1 MNEAIPTLMTMMRQ
15 RRPKAV
21 PAIIFAALF
30 PVSAA
35 WAGDQAK
42 TILNALDPKSM
53 NELFA
58 ALPKQPDAALT
69 NISPISPNKFR
80 FLFIWPASNGFMTY
94 ERVGRSFAER
104 FASFAGQ
111 LKPLAVGFCLTSR
124 SMYYGSAAYGD
135 EEVNIAYRDIEV
147 RYSVGWQAPC
157 AGRYFTASEIEQLA
171 FPPPPYGS
179 YGAALPRLPGTSPKK
194 PALPPEESLKPFLN
208 TPAIKQPGQ

>member
-1 MNEAIPTLMTMMRQ
+1 MNDSIPTFTMMMRQ
-15 RRPKAV
+15 RRQKAI
-21 PAIIFAALF
+21 PALIFAALF
-30 PVSAA
+30 PFSGA

-42 TILNALDPKSM
+42 AILNALDPKSM

-80 FLFIWPASNGFMTY
+80 FLFIWPATNGFMTY

-104 FASFAGQ
+104 FAAFAGQ

-147 RYSVGWQAPC
+147 RYPVGWQAPC
-157 AGRYFTASEIEQLA
+157 AGRYITASEIERLA
-171 FPPPPYGS
+171 LPPPPYGS
-179 YGAALPRLPGTSPKK
+179 HGAALPLPPATSPKK
-194 PALPPEESLKPFLN
+194 PVSPPEESLKPFFN

>member
-1 MNEAIPTLMTMMRQ
+1 MTMMRQ
-15 RRPKAV
+15 RRQKAI

-30 PVSAA
+30 PATVA

-42 TILNALDPKSM
+42 TILNSLDPKSM

-69 NISPISPNKFR
+69 NISPVSPNTFR
-80 FLFIWPASNGFMTY
+80 FLFIWPTSNGFMTY

-104 FASFAGQ
+104 FAAFAGQ

-147 RYSVGWQAPC
+147 RYPVGWQAPC
-157 AGRYFTASEIEQLA
+157 AGRYITASEIEQLA
-171 FPPPPYGS
+171 LPPPPYGS
-179 YGAALPRLPGTSPKK
+179 SGVALPRLPGTAPKK
-194 PALPPEESLKPFLN
+194 PVAPPEESLKPFLSP
-208 TPAIKQPGQ
+208 PALKQPEQ

>member
-1 MNEAIPTLMTMMRQ
+1 MNEAIPTFAMMMRQ
-15 RRPKAV
+15 RRQKSI
-21 PAIIFAALF
+21 PAIIFAALS
-30 PVSAA
+30 PVSGA

-42 TILNALDPKSM
+42 TILNGLDPKSM

-80 FLFIWPASNGFMTY
+80 FLFVWPASNAFMTY

-104 FASFAGQ
+104 FATFAGQ

-124 SMYYGSAAYGD
+124 NMYYGAAPYGD

-147 RYSVGWQAPC
+147 RYPAGWQAPC
-157 AGRYFTASEIEQLA
+157 AGRYITASEIEQLA
-171 FPPPPYGS
+171 LPPPPYGS
-179 YGAALPRLPGTSPKK
+179 HGAALPPQPGTAPKK
-194 PALPPEESLKPFLN
+194 PVSPPEESLKPFLN
-208 TPAIKQPGQ
+208 APAIKQPEQ